1 MMNSTIEQQKEF
13 EKMVAEINRLHSE
26 LNDLV
31 KENREREQRDNNIKK
46 SLIKEID
53 KLKKQ
58 NLELI
63 RENNKLNKK
72 ISSYEKRNDLLKDI
86 PEEEEI
92 EKQYKEYYSSL
103 ENELYCE

>member
-53 KLKKQ
+53 KLKKEK
-58 NLELI
+58 LELI
-63 RENNKLNKK
+63 KENKK
-72 ISSYEKRNDLLKDI
+72 INKRLSSYEKHNDM
-86 PEEEEI
+86 PSEEE
-92 EKQYKEYYSSL
+92 YADYYEAL
-103 ENELYCE
+103 EREYCE

>member
-1 MMNSTIEQQKEF
+1 MMNLTIEQQKEF

-53 KLKKQ
+53 KLKKEK
-58 NLELI
+58 LKLI
-63 RENNKLNKK
+63 KENNKINKRL
-72 ISSYEKRNDLLKDI
+72 SSYEKNNDM
-86 PEEEEI
+86 PSEEEYADY
-92 EKQYKEYYSSL
+92 YKAL
-103 ENELYCE
+103 ETEYCE

>member
-1 MMNSTIEQQKEF
+1 MRNSTIEQQKEF

-53 KLKKQ
+53 KLKKK

-63 RENNKLNKK
+63 RENRKINKRL
-72 ISSYEKRNDLLKDI
+72 SSYEKNNDM
-86 PEEEEI
+86 PSEEEYADYYEAL
-92 EKQYKEYYSSL
+92 EKEY
-103 ENELYCE
+103 CE